1 MEVDLSDKN
10 IEKAIEQLIYKIE
23 ILKNAMDQEEFF
35 DRQKLKDIVQT
46 YKYLNKQLLL
56 IIEKLMVEDFGKK
69 EEF

>member
-1 MEVDLSDKN
+1 MDLSDKN

-46 YKYLNKQLLL
+46 YRYLNKQLLL
-56 IIEKLMVEDFGKK
+56 IIEKLMGEDFGQK

>member
-1 MEVDLSDKN
+1 MDLSDEN